1 MSSSSVTT
9 VSRIQNA
16 FFQVKQ
22 PTAVL
27 LRLQPALQLVGQPR
41 DRTLQG
47 VQLLVEIG
55 AQAFQLGRFGK
66 FFGLDFLIEI
76 SGIDSIVGV
85 GIGMRSRRRRLQ
97 RRFALGQ
104 FGLVALLHVGA
115 VFHGDL
121 RLGLVLLF
129 VLRLLGAGLA
139 VLALLLVLAGGV
151 RRILILLG
159 VVAQLIL
166 IGAVGVVAQLVA
178 IAKIGNHLA
187 RQTGEGRLIG
197 KRMVDVFQGAAS
209 LLFDEPAPE
218 VHDVLRALGQVA
230 ARCQM
235 THQIARSD
243 GQGRILRAGDLGIA
257 LAVGLMPDLGVD
269 IAGGARHV
277 TRAHRLAAGGFHR
290 VVDVAGQLA
299 GGRVAG
305 GNAVVVILP
314 VQREGIGGAAR
325 QQHLIP
331 RHPAADLRQPHAFL
345 VHSRRINGI

>member
-1 MSSSSVTT
+1 
-9 VSRIQNA
+9 
-16 FFQVKQ
+16 
-22 PTAVL
+22 
-27 LRLQPALQLVGQPR
+27 
-41 DRTLQG
+41 
-47 VQLLVEIG
+47 
-55 AQAFQLGRFGK
+55 
-66 FFGLDFLIEI
+66 
-76 SGIDSIVGV
+76 
-85 GIGMRSRRRRLQ
+85 
-97 RRFALGQ
+97 
-104 FGLVALLHVGA
+104 
-115 VFHGDL
+115 
-121 RLGLVLLF
+121 
-129 VLRLLGAGLA
+129 
-139 VLALLLVLAGGV
+139 
-151 RRILILLG
+151 
-159 VVAQLIL
+159 
-166 IGAVGVVAQLVA
+166 
-178 IAKIGNHLA
+178 
-187 RQTGEGRLIG
+187 
-197 KRMVDVFQGAAS
+197 MVDVFQGAAS

-290 VVDVAGQLA
+290 IVDVAGQLA

-345 VHSRRINGI
+345 VHSRRINGIGDRHLRVIRHGAGGLGKRLLERISGVVGGFGHLGSPPTVDNFIKGSITIELTFSSICLVSIFVKMAEVFDMPDLSSHIIERR